1 MMMAQVSL
9 DELGP
14 VDYVVVE
21 FPAGASSFTS
31 EDGGRAAAMADS
43 GTIRVIDV
51 MILTK
56 DADTTVEATELVGTP
71 PDSGQVISELITEGS
86 AVTGQLV
93 EAVLN
98 IPPPDV
104 RDVLP
109 STDILEHQRSGRQRT
124 GDHPLR
130 QGGPPSPPARADL
143 MSHCSRRSRPRQRGA
158 QLQTELSE
166 RQADEI

>member
-21 FPAGASSFTS
+21 FRAGASSFTS

-56 DADTTVEATELVGTP
+56 DADTTGRPAGY
-71 PDSGQVISELITEGS
+71 
-86 AVTGQLV
+86 TGG
-93 EAVLN
+93 
-98 IPPPDV
+98 
-104 RDVLP
+104 LP
-109 STDILEHQRSGRQRT
+109 F
-124 GDHPLR
+124 
-130 QGGPPSPPARADL
+130 
-143 MSHCSRRSRPRQRGA
+143 SRPAAGLPRSAPRGTGRA
-158 QLQTELSE
+158 WV
-166 RQADEI
+166 R